1 LVGTQSIYC
10 CFHDQIAF
18 VPAGYEKP
26 MEDQIMSF
34 NEGLPSRFPLLF
46 KFPDY
51 TDQQLHDILM
61 GQLESGKPAFTLEE
75 AKYARIAA
83 KRCAGLS
90 AAGSYIETSLTAL
103 YIQALITRS
112 LLVTYIQLMVPVLQS
127 SDAI

>member
-1 LVGTQSIYC
+1 
-10 CFHDQIAF
+10 
-18 VPAGYEKP
+18 

-51 TDQQLHDILM
+51 TDQQLHDIFM

-83 KRCAGLS
+83 KRCAWLL
-90 AAGSYIETSLTAL
+90 AASSYIEATNGTVHTGSHQSLTTCDL
-103 YIQALITRS
+103 YPANG
-112 LLVTYIQLMVPVLQS
+112 S
-127 SDAI
+127 SIEVI